1 MAKGNG
7 QRLKALYILK
17 ILQENSDEKHLLKTQ
32 QIIDRLECYGIPAE
46 RKSVYADISALKE
59 LGYEMKLEESSGDH
73 QWKYWDAK
81 IQDVL
86 RWWLDTDLDLT

>member
-32 QIIDRLECYGIPAE
+32 QIIDRLEGYGIPAE
-46 RKSVYADISALKE
+46 RISVP
-59 LGYEMKLEESSGDH
+59 
-73 QWKYWDAK
+73 
-81 IQDVL
+81 
-86 RWWLDTDLDLT
+86 

>member
-32 QIIDRLECYGIPAE
+32 QIIRQAGRLRNPCRAEKCICGYQCPERAWLRDRLCPG
-46 RKSVYADISALKE
+46 KSKRRLLSEKPQL
-59 LGYEMKLEESSGDH
+59 
-73 QWKYWDAK
+73 
-81 IQDVL
+81 
-86 RWWLDTDLDLT
+86 